1 MSRIIPTYDNGTWST
16 TEFKDDTE
24 FQEFIFDLFKEPG
37 KYEFDETS
45 LIFVEEAT
53 KFNKD
58 GLYCSSP
65 FRSKDFTTYW
75 EDQKNKCRQGVI
87 YKNNN
92 KTWYLTRDY
101 YMWLNFLPIFD
112 KEEKKLRK

>member
-1 MSRIIPTYDNGTWST
+1 MSRTIPTYDNGTWNT

-24 FQEFIFDLFKEPG
+24 FQEFIFDIFKEPG
-37 KYEFDETS
+37 RYEFDETS

-53 KFNKD
+53 RFNKD

-75 EDQKNKCRQGVI
+75 EDQKK
-87 YKNNN
+87 
-92 KTWYLTRDY
+92 
-101 YMWLNFLPIFD
+101 
-112 KEEKKLRK
+112 